1 VRGSLALAA
10 CVLTVAA
17 GAAAAAAGP
26 VAETVGYIA
35 SRQHADGGFA
45 EAGRQPDAQLTAWAA
60 LGLAAADAPP
70 EARARA
76 LAFLRSHEAEAQTPT
91 ALALHVLARRSL
103 GDESADGLVGRLRDV
118 QPGPQLNAVSWTLIA
133 LRSVGE
139 RAPPTLVRALLAA
152 QTRSGGWSWTT
163 GGAPDSNDTAAAVQA
178 LRAAG
183 VAGRPVDRALAF
195 LRTFQGRD
203 GGFALTRGRPADAQS
218 TAWAIQ
224 AFLAAGRTP
233 GRAAFRFLAG
243 LRRPDGSYRYSRAY
257 ATTPVWVTAQVLP
270 ALAGKPFPFASSAQ
284 GRSG

>member
-1 VRGSLALAA
+1 VRLLALAM
-10 CVLTVAA
+10 CLLTVAG
-17 GAAAAAAGP
+17 GAAVAAAGP
-26 VAETVGYIA
+26 LSESAGYIA
-35 SRQHADGGFA
+35 ARQHPDGGFA
-45 EAGRQPDAQLTAWAA
+45 EAGSQPDAQLTAWAA
-60 LGLAAADAPP
+60 LGLAAADGPT
-70 EARARA
+70 ETRARA
-76 LAFLRSHEAEAQTPT
+76 LAFLRSREAEARTPS

-103 GDESADGLVGRLRDV
+103 GDDPADTLVERLRKV
-118 QPGPQLNAVSWTLIA
+118 EPGPQLNATSWTLLA

-152 QTRSGGWSWTT
+152 QTRAGGWSWTR

-178 LRAAG
+178 LCAAG

-224 AFLAAGRTP
+224 AFLAAGRAP

-257 ATTPVWVTAQVLP
+257 TTTPVWVTAQVLP
-270 ALAGKPFPFASSAQ
+270 ALAAKPFPFGLPVP
-284 GRSG
+284 GRAG